1 MTVLKG
7 MMHPV
12 LQIMKAGGKPG
23 LEHVVTYVQACLKWI
38 QAAAVAEEESSRT
51 GEWHMQG

>member
-1 MTVLKG
+1 
-7 MMHPV
+7 MMRPV
-12 LQIMKAGGKPG
+12 LQISKAGGKAG

-51 GEWHMQG
+51 GEFHMQG